1 MKPFKKEIEERFQI
15 AKEKKKGSKMTLSL
29 DSLVMEIK
37 KQQQHGGVFNE
48 QDFKSSK
55 LEQSN

>member
-15 AKEKKKGSKMTLSL
+15 DKERKKGSKMTLSL

-37 KQQQHGGVFNE
+37 KQQHGGVFNE

-55 LEQSN
+55 LEQSNQ

>member
-37 KQQQHGGVFNE
+37 KQQHGGVFNE

-55 LEQSN
+55 LE